1 MGGYIIGKAMTDCIA
16 LHKEFDH
23 MRPIVYSISTSFGPY
38 VLYNLKTHHG
48 RLMNKTIIGIN
59 IISIFSTKN
68 RLFKIIAEVLDLYEY
83 YIKEE
88 IIAIL
93 ILTSS
98 LLKHAENLLTSGI
111 TQNIIIHW
119 FEISLQIAVDHIEK
133 IAKVAKLED
142 IHSWLIRLITTF
154 LGSSSMK
161 GQKNLFTEIAVKA
174 VSTLL
179 SANKTNVEIE
189 KIRIIKKVGGTI
201 EHSCMFSGLIICN
214 DFSHESGIKELRD
227 ATILLLSCPLEP
239 KHISTTLKI
248 EMNSFKDFFSLRA
261 IENKYYKK
269 MVRTFNKCKVDI
281 VLSQWG
287 LDDDACFLL
296 KNSGIQSIRWVC
308 AQDLDSLSL
317 FTNANIL
324 SSIKLSSLEKVGS
337 SKKISE
343 INIGEVGEKAVL
355 IEGSPVSP
363 VCSILIRG
371 RTQNVISDAEN
382 ILLNALY
389 VASNIIRSNALV
401 PGGGVSEISVSLAVD
416 QICVNL
422 GGIECCV
429 AKSFSSAL
437 DTIYTSLSAN
447 CDKYLPKSI
456 FSTTKVPYKSDGQ
469 SNEFN
474 LAPSIYSKFQNS
486 DYYEL
491 KESKRSQLCISTRLS
506 KMIIKTE

>member
-1 MGGYIIGKAMTDCIA
+1 MGYIIGKAMTDCIA

-23 MRPIVYSISTSFGPY
+23 MRPIVRSISTSFGPY
-38 VLYNLKTHHG
+38 TLHNLKIHHG
-48 RLMNKTIIGIN
+48 KLMNKTITGID
-59 IISIFSTKN
+59 IISAFSTKN
-68 RLFKIIAEVLDLYEY
+68 RLFKIIAEVLNLYEY

-88 IIAIL
+88 TIAIL

-98 LLKHAENLLTSGI
+98 FLEHAENLFTSGI

-119 FEISLQIAVDHIEK
+119 FETSLQVAVDHIEK
-133 IAKVAKLED
+133 IAKIIKLEN
-142 IHSWLIRLITTF
+142 IHSRLIRLITTF
-154 LGSSSMK
+154 LGSSLMK
-161 GQKNLFTEIAVKA
+161 EQKNLFTEIAIKVVSILLLVNKINVK
-174 VSTLL
+174 
-179 SANKTNVEIE
+179 IE
-189 KIRIIKKVGGTI
+189 KIRIIKKVGGAI
-201 EHSCMFSGLIICN
+201 EHSCMFRGLIICN
-214 DFSHESGIKELRD
+214 DFSHESNIKEFRD
-227 ATILLLSCPLEP
+227 ITILLLSCPLEP
-239 KHISTTLKI
+239 KHIPTIFNK
-248 EMNSFKDFFSLRA
+248 EMVK
-261 IENKYYKK
+261 
-269 MVRTFNKCKVDI
+269 TFNKCKVDI

-287 LDDDACFLL
+287 LDDDTYFLL
-296 KNSGIQSIRWVC
+296 KNSKIQSIRWVC

-355 IEGSPVSP
+355 IEGLPASP

-371 RTQNVISDAEN
+371 RTQNAISDAEN

-389 VASNIIRSNALV
+389 AASNIIRSNVLV
-401 PGGGVSEISVSLAVD
+401 PGGGVSEISVSLAID
-416 QICVNL
+416 QICANL
-422 GGIECCV
+422 GGVECCV

-447 CDKYLPKSI
+447 CDKYLPELI
-456 FSTTKVPYKSDGQ
+456 FLTTKVPYKSDGQ

-474 LAPSIYSKFQNS
+474 LAPSIYSKFQNP

-506 KMIIKTE
+506 KMIIKIE

>member
-1 MGGYIIGKAMTDCIA
+1 MGYIIGKAMTDCIA

-23 MRPIVYSISTSFGPY
+23 MRPIVRSISTSFGPY
-38 VLYNLKTHHG
+38 TLHNLKTHHG
-48 RLMNKTIIGIN
+48 RLMNKTITGIN
-59 IISIFSTKN
+59 IISAFLTEN
-68 RLFKIIAEVLDLYEY
+68 RLFKIIAEALDLYEY
-83 YIKEE
+83 YIEEE
-88 IIAIL
+88 IIVIL

-111 TQNIIIHW
+111 TQNIITHW
-119 FEISLQIAVDHIEK
+119 FEISLQIAVNHIEK
-133 IAKVAKLED
+133 IAKVIKLEN
-142 IHSWLIRLITTF
+142 IHSRLTRLITTF

-161 GQKNLFTEIAVKA
+161 GQKNLFTEIAIKA
-174 VSTLL
+174 VSILL
-179 SANKTNVEIE
+179 LVNKINVEIE
-189 KIRIIKKVGGTI
+189 KICIIKKVGGTI
-201 EHSCMFSGLIICN
+201 EHSCMFRGLIICN
-214 DFSHESGIKELRD
+214 DFSHESGIKEFRD
-227 ATILLLSCPLEP
+227 ITILLLSCPLEP

-261 IENKYYKK
+261 IENKYYKE
-269 MVRTFNKCKVDI
+269 MVKTFNKCKVDI

-296 KNSGIQSIRWVC
+296 KNSEIQSIRWVC

-355 IEGSPVSP
+355 IEGSSASP

-371 RTQNVISDAEN
+371 RTQNAISDAEN

-389 VASNIIRSNALV
+389 AVSNIIRSNVLI
-401 PGGGVSEISVSLAVD
+401 PGDGVSEISASLAID
-416 QICVNL
+416 QICANL
-422 GGIECCV
+422 GGVECCV

-447 CDKYLPKSI
+447 CDKYSPEPISP
-456 FSTTKVPYKSDGQ
+456 TTKAPYKSDGQ
-469 SNEFN
+469 
-474 LAPSIYSKFQNS
+474 P
-486 DYYEL
+486 
-491 KESKRSQLCISTRLS
+491 
-506 KMIIKTE
+506 